1 MIKNN
6 LLKIFT
12 ISCMLAS
19 LIKIPSAQAADENP
33 SILWSAFYEALYST
47 TSNINSD
54 LLERILLK
62 FESNIA
68 SGTPIRLQ
76 DFSDKC
82 LEIAL
87 RNDCETITNTVVRKH
102 NERVKQT
109 SRKCSDIVAQE
120 LISGRTG
127 EPALEYI
134 SRKTFAYEQYQK
146 ALDDYNKAVQTL
158 AAKPEYDDN
167 DDYDDNVSECQTLK
181 KQSYKYLQDELV
193 ARNLFIQNL
202 DGTAL
207 NVIYTYSPDLQRRLD
222 DARDEVVDEIG
233 SDYILLDD
241 VKCEGTKTSETVHCF
256 IDPVSGT
263 HPISIRVIAG
273 YMPGVIK

>member
-12 ISCMLAS
+12 ISYMLAS

-47 TSNINSD
+47 TSNINGD

-76 DFSDKC
+76 DFFDKC
-82 LEIAL
+82 REIAL
-87 RNDCETITNTVVRKH
+87 RNDCETITKTVVRKH
-102 NERVKQT
+102 NERAKHT
-109 SRKCSDIVAQE
+109 SRKCSDIVARE
-120 LISGRTG
+120 LISGTTG
-127 EPALEYI
+127 VPALEYI
-134 SRKTFAYEQYQK
+134 SRKSFAYEQYQK
-146 ALDDYNKAVQTL
+146 ALDDYDIAARIL
-158 AAKPEYDDN
+158 ATTPGYDD
-167 DDYDDNVSECQTLK
+167 DASECQTLK
-181 KQSYKYLQDELV
+181 RQSYKYLQDELV

-207 NVIYTYSPDLQRRLD
+207 NVIYAYSPDLQRRLD
-222 DARDEVVDEIG
+222 DARDEVVDTIG

-241 VKCEGTKTSETVHCF
+241 VECEGTETSETIHCF
-256 IDPVSGT
+256 IEPVYGT
-263 HPISIRVIAG
+263 HTISIRVIAG
-273 YMPGVIK
+273 YMPDVIK

>member
-6 LLKIFT
+6 LIKIFT

-47 TSNINSD
+47 TNNSNINGD

-76 DFSDKC
+76 DFFDKC
-82 LEIAL
+82 REIASL
-87 RNDCETITNTVVRKH
+87 DDCKTITKIVVRKH
-102 NERVKQT
+102 NERAKQT

-146 ALDDYNKAVQTL
+146 ALDDYNEAVQTL
-158 AAKPEYDDN
+158 AAKPE
-167 DDYDDNVSECQTLK
+167 YDDNVSECQTLK

-207 NVIYTYSPDLQRRLD
+207 NVLYTYSPDLQRRLD

-256 IDPVSGT
+256 IEPVYGT

>member
-6 LLKIFT
+6 LIKIFT

-47 TSNINSD
+47 INNSNIYDD

-76 DFSDKC
+76 DFFDKC
-82 LEIAL
+82 LEISL
-87 RNDCETITNTVVRKH
+87 RNDCETITKIVVRKH
-102 NERVKQT
+102 NERAKQA
-109 SRKCSDIVAQE
+109 SRNCSDIVAQE

-134 SRKTFAYEQYQK
+134 SRKSFAYEQYQK
-146 ALDDYNKAVQTL
+146 ALDDYNEAVQTL

-167 DDYDDNVSECQTLK
+167 VSECQTLK
-181 KQSYKYLQDELV
+181 RQSYKYLLDELV

-256 IDPVSGT
+256 IEPVYGT

>member
-19 LIKIPSAQAADENP
+19 LIKIPSAQATDENP

-47 TSNINSD
+47 TSNINGD
-54 LLERILLK
+54 LLERVLLK

-68 SGTPIRLQ
+68 SGTLIRLQ
-76 DFSDKC
+76 DFFDKC
-82 LEIAL
+82 LEIASL
-87 RNDCETITNTVVRKH
+87 DDCETITKAVVRKH
-102 NERVKQT
+102 NERVKHT

-146 ALDDYNKAVQTL
+146 ALDDYNIAARIL
-158 AAKPEYDDN
+158 ATTPEYDD
-167 DDYDDNVSECQTLK
+167 DAPECQTLK
-181 KQSYKYLQDELV
+181 RQSYKYLQDELV

-207 NVIYTYSPDLQRRLD
+207 NVSYTYSPDLQNRLD
-222 DARDEVVDEIG
+222 DARDEVLDKIG

-241 VKCEGTKTSETVHCF
+241 VECEGTETSATIHCF
-256 IDPVSGT
+256 IEPVYGT
-263 HPISIRVIAG
+263 HPISIRVITG